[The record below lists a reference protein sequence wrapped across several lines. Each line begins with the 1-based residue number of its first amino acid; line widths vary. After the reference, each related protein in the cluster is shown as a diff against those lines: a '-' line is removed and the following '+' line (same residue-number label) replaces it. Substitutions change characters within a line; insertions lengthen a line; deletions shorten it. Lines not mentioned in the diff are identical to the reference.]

1 MAARGARAAS
11 AAEEELDAPREKTGC
26 RCWCCCCCRCCWFF
40 GFSRPA
46 SSQKVLTAAA
56 GAEAKAAEESD
67 AADKEEASVQAE
79 EEETEPESVPSPA
92 DERGGV
98 AAAAPAPGDL
108 LLGRGRCDD
117 GGGGLLFSSRPVSAL
132 SAIVDARAD
141 ATMPKSAY
149 LARLCRSSLVS
160 TRPLGATTKSSSS
173 VIAGSEVLRMG
184 RPALSR
190 RRPSR
195 RCAGGG
201 GGCVISRCFSSTK
214 FFTPLARRK
223 GGSGEA
229 ENSFARE
236 RGATRCRDAEV

>member
-26 RCWCCCCCRCCWFF
+26 RCCRCCCRCCWFF

-46 SSQKVLTAAA
+46 SPQKVLTAAA
-56 GAEAKAAEESD
+56 GAEASD
-67 AADKEEASVQAE
+67 AAEKEEASVQAE

-98 AAAAPAPGDL
+98 AAAAAAPGDL

-201 GGCVISRCFSSTK
+201 GGCVISRSFSSKK